1 MVEFPVSVK
10 KSTRKPHYMSATEQA
25 KIEIAAPSYLR
36 NIVVILSE
44 IGLRYKKELFPMKK
58 EHVDLEN
65 GLVHI
70 ADSKTA
76 NGIGDMPLTQVAI
89 EAFRRQMDETPGS
102 NYLSPQPET
111 GNAETVHDQS
121 PQSLGGNV
129 EESRGA
135 KFRPYELRHTFATRL
150 RAGGVRRSNGDADV
164 ETGRC
169 RGLQAVQSGK
179 ARNDARGA
187 YQAGPA
193 GAQPLSW
200 NQPEGR
206 RRVEFGRGK
215 LVGPARFELAT
226 SFAP

>member
-1 MVEFPVSVK
+1 MMVEFPVSVK
-10 KSTRKPHYMSATEQA
+10 KSTRKPHYMSATEQG

-44 IGLRYKKELFPMKK
+44 IGLRYKNELLPMKK
-58 EHVDLEN
+58 EQVDLEN

-70 ADSKTA
+70 AESKTA

-150 RAGGVRRSNGDADV
+150 SAGGVADHMVTQMLRQGDAEVFKLYSQAKLGMMREALTKLDRQAN
-164 ETGRC
+164 E
-169 RGLQAVQSGK
+169 RGISSTRMAS
-179 ARNDARGA
+179 R
-187 YQAGPA
+187 
-193 GAQPLSW
+193 
-200 NQPEGR
+200 
-206 RRVEFGRGK
+206 
-215 LVGPARFELAT
+215 LVLCTFWGTLG
-226 SFAP
+226 SF